1 MAYFFTDLL
10 RFRNVGRRC
19 DTRMRHDEVY
29 LLSIAFLRRQPLHR
43 GQPTVSH
50 LSRVTCLEQ
59 EVGMKDQCTEYA
71 LGTFAGMEVPLR
83 PQFVAP
89 LYVAWE
95 VTLRCNARCLHC
107 YSEAA
112 PGLRDPL
119 ELSTDEA
126 LGVIDQLAESG
137 LLVLAFS
144 GGEPL
149 LRRDIFQLIDRA
161 MDRGL
166 VVQVATNGAVITKRV
181 AARLQQSG
189 VRGVT
194 VSLDGASAA
203 THDHFRQFPGLFDRT
218 LRAIQLLAEHELR
231 VVVSF
236 TPTTLNYREGRDV
249 VALAYAL
256 GAQAANLSEFVPAGR
271 GTRDLC
277 LPPETLRD
285 VILDWIAMQREYA
298 GQMQIIWHD
307 CRVALLVPPEER
319 DLYSGCGA
327 GKLTARIKVD
337 GTVTPCVFLPNPAG
351 NLRRTPFKEIW
362 ANSPLM
368 RTFRDRDSIRVG
380 NCGSC
385 HFKHVCGGCRA
396 VSMSY
401 YGDPM
406 RGDPSCWVVPESPVA
421 MPTYIPLAAVPTA
434 ALKGGGAC

>member
-1 MAYFFTDLL
+1 MTQLADP
-10 RFRNVGRRC
+10 
-19 DTRMRHDEVY
+19 
-29 LLSIAFLRRQPLHR
+29 S
-43 GQPTVSH
+43 
-50 LSRVTCLEQ
+50 
-59 EVGMKDQCTEYA
+59 
-71 LGTFAGMEVPLR
+71 LGTFAGIQVQLR
-83 PQFVAP
+83 PQFLAP

-112 PGLRDPL
+112 PGLLHPM
-119 ELSTDEA
+119 ELTTEEA
-126 LGVIDQLAESG
+126 IGVIDQLADAG

-149 LRRDIFQLIDRA
+149 LRKDIFQLIDHA
-161 MDRGL
+161 VERGL
-166 VVQVATNGAVITKRV
+166 VVQVATNGALVSERL
-181 AARLQQSG
+181 ADRLQHSG

-194 VSLDGASAA
+194 VSLDGATAA
-203 THDHFRQFPGLFDRT
+203 THDHFRQFPGLFKRT
-218 LRAIQLLAEHELR
+218 LRAIRLLSERGLR

-236 TPTTLNYREGRDV
+236 TPTTLNYQEGRDV
-249 VALAYAL
+249 VALAHSL
-256 GAQAANLSEFVPAGR
+256 GAGAANLSEFVPAGR

-298 GQMQIIWHD
+298 GRMQIIWHD

-337 GTVTPCVFLPNPAG
+337 GTVTPCVFLPNIAG
-351 NLRRTPFKEIW
+351 NLRRTPFTEIW
-362 ANSPLM
+362 RDSPLLA
-368 RTFRDRDSIRVG
+368 TFRDRNAIHSG
-380 NCGSC
+380 NCGTC
-385 HFKHVCGGCRA
+385 QFKQVCGGCRA

-406 RGDPSCWVVPESPVA
+406 RGDPSCWVVPETPPEARAPGSARLELTAVKGESP
-421 MPTYIPLAAVPTA
+421 
-434 ALKGGGAC
+434 C